1 VPPEDPILL
10 AASRLFGYRSLRPG
24 QREAIQSVLD
34 GRDTLAVMPTA
45 GGKSAI
51 YELSGPLLSGPTV
64 VVSPLIA
71 LQRDQL
77 ATLEAGGKLIA
88 VALNSVGTARERQHA
103 VERLAVDGRPPDFV
117 FLAPEQLAN
126 GDVLR
131 RLAELRPVLL
141 AVDEAHL
148 VSRWGPD
155 FRPDYLRIGP
165 ALEHLGRPPVL
176 AVTATAAPPVRDEIV
191 QRLGMRDPAVLVR
204 GFSRDNIGLAV
215 HGYFTSESHKLEV
228 LQDNVIEAVR
238 GGGHGIVYGAT
249 HHRVETVAANLSA
262 RGLRAAAYH
271 AGLPNTERSQVEQRF
286 RRDEL
291 DVVVATIA
299 FGMGIDKPNV
309 RWVYHADISG
319 SLDEYYQELGR
330 AGRDGAPADAVLYFR
345 AEDLALPRRYAAST
359 GPSRAALDAVAAA
372 LASAKS
378 PLTLNDLRYRSG
390 LSRQRTEAA
399 AMALADAGGVSV
411 DVEGVVSTTGDIT
424 DAVTDADEQV
434 RARRAVERART
445 ETMEAYAHEVGCRWR
460 FLLEYFGE
468 PADERCGHC
477 DNDQRAAAATH
488 EAGGLRPFAR
498 GARVR
503 HPVFGEGEV
512 IGYAGHLILVA
523 FDEAGYKRLDLGLVT
538 DGDALEKVSSP
549 LPHGRADG
557 P

>member
-1 VPPEDPILL
+1 MPPEDPILQ
-10 AASRLFGYRSLRPG
+10 AARRLFGYRSLRPG

-64 VVSPLIA
+64 VISPLIA

-77 ATLEAGGKLIA
+77 ASLEAGGKLKA

-103 VERLAVDGRPPDFV
+103 IDQLSRDGRSPDFV

-126 GDVLR
+126 GDVLQ
-131 RLAELRPVLL
+131 RLAELRPALL

-165 ALEHLGRPPVL
+165 ALERLGRPTVL

-191 QRLGMRDPAVLVR
+191 QRLKMRDPAVLVR

-215 HGYFTSESHKLEV
+215 HGYFIDESHKLEV
-228 LQDNVIEAVR
+228 LQENVTEAVR
-238 GGGHGIVYGAT
+238 DRGHGIVYGAT
-249 HHRVETVAANLSA
+249 HHRVETLAAKLVAQ
-262 RGLRAAAYH
+262 GVRAAAYH
-271 AGLPNTERSQVEQRF
+271 AGLPDTDRSQLEQRF
-286 RRDEL
+286 HEDEL

-309 RWVYHADISG
+309 RWVFHADVSG
-319 SLDEYYQELGR
+319 SLDEYYQEFGR

-359 GPSRAALDAVAAA
+359 GPSRAALEAVAAT

-378 PLTLNDLRYRSG
+378 PMTLDDVRDRSG
-390 LSRQRTEAA
+390 LARQRTEAA
-399 AMALADAGGVSV
+399 AMALADTGKVAV
-411 DVEGVVSTTGDIT
+411 DAEGVVTSTGDLT
-424 DAVTDADEQV
+424 DAVAEADELV
-434 RARRAVERART
+434 RTRRAGERVRT

-468 PADERCGHC
+468 PAQERCGHC
-477 DNDQRAAAATH
+477 DNDQRADAATD
-488 EAGGLRPFAR
+488 EPDASRPFAR
-498 GARVR
+498 GSRVR

-512 IGYAGHLILVA
+512 IGYAGNRILLA
-523 FDEAGYKRLDLGLVT
+523 FDQAGYKRLDLGPVT
-538 DGDALEKVSSP
+538 DGDLLEEVS
-549 LPHGRADG
+549 
-557 P
+557 

>member
-1 VPPEDPILL
+1 MPPEDPILQ
-10 AASRLFGYRSLRPG
+10 AAGRLFGYRSLRPG

-64 VVSPLIA
+64 VISPLIA

-77 ATLEAGGKLIA
+77 ASLEAGGKLIA

-103 VERLAVDGRPPDFV
+103 IDQLSLGGRSPDFV

-165 ALEHLGRPPVL
+165 ALEHLGRPTVL
-176 AVTATAAPPVRDEIV
+176 AVTATAAPPMRDEIV
-191 QRLGMRDPAVLVR
+191 QRLKMRKPAVLVR
-204 GFSRDNIGLAV
+204 GFRRDNIGLAV
-215 HGYFTSESHKLEV
+215 HGYFIDESHKLEV
-228 LQDNVIEAVR
+228 LQENVIEAVR
-238 GGGHGIVYGAT
+238 DRGHGIVYGAT

-262 RGLRAAAYH
+262 KGLRAAAYH
-271 AGLPNTERSQVEQRF
+271 AGLPDTERSRLEQRF
-286 RRDEL
+286 HEDEL
-291 DVVVATIA
+291 DVIVATIA

-309 RWVYHADISG
+309 RWVFHADVSG
-319 SLDEYYQELGR
+319 SLDEYYQEFGR
-330 AGRDGAPADAVLYFR
+330 AGRDGALSDAVLYFR
-345 AEDLALPRRYAAST
+345 AEDLALPRRYAATT
-359 GPSRAALDAVAAA
+359 GPSRAALEAVVATLAAG
-372 LASAKS
+372 KS
-378 PLTLNDLRYRSG
+378 PLTLNDVRDKSG

-399 AMALADAGGVSV
+399 AMALADAGRVTV
-411 DVEGVVSTTGDIT
+411 DAEGVVTVMGDMT
-424 DAVTDADEQV
+424 DAVTEADKLV
-434 RARRAVERART
+434 RTRRAVERART

-468 PADERCGHC
+468 PAEERCGHC
-477 DNDQRAAAATH
+477 DNDHRADAATN
-488 EAGGLRPFAR
+488 EPEESRPFAR
-498 GARVR
+498 GSRVR

-512 IGYAGHLILVA
+512 IGYAGNRILLA
-523 FDEAGYKRLDLGLVT
+523 FDQGGYKRLDLGLVT
-538 DGDALEKVSSP
+538 EDDLLEEVT
-549 LPHGRADG
+549 
-557 P
+557 